1 METLISLNP
10 NEIFRLPA
18 GSRWECI
25 GGAGWL
31 TQHGTDIAL
40 RCGSRIAIDDRAGA
54 VIEALGGP
62 IRLRLAEPVAPYPLL
77 RRVAKVV
84 QHGI

>member
-18 GSRWECI
+18 GSRWECV
-25 GGAGWL
+25 GGTGWL
-31 TQHGTDIAL
+31 TQHGADIAL
-40 RCGSRIAIDDRAGA
+40 RCGSHIVIDDRAGA
-54 VIEALGGP
+54 VVEALGGP
-62 IRLRLAEPVAPYPLL
+62 IRLRLAEPGASYPLL
-77 RRVAKVV
+77 RRFTRLA